1 MRSAYRSKF
10 EANLADL
17 DARDAMAQRDAT
29 DAWSRLAATVTK
41 ESYPSARESLAD
53 LVYVKSTQ
61 SVRWFIDAAR
71 QHTASELQTIADEAR
86 RVANGAAPLAP
97 DATALR
103 SLADGLM
110 ARIDPLVAATED
122 VPGTLI
128 AEAHQVERIV
138 QTESFG
144 AYNAQRD
151 ASIQTL
157 IARGNTDSYA
167 VNIDA
172 SQVRD
177 AGDWIPGIV
186 KRWSALLDRRTCPR
200 CSALHGDMQPLGMPF
215 SDDLPPLHARCRC
228 VVGYWPVA
236 VPKQK

>member
-1 MRSAYRSKF
+1 MRSGLSSAF
-10 EANLADL
+10 ERHLSDL
-17 DARDAMAQRDAT
+17 DARDQMALADAS
-29 DAWSRLAATVTK
+29 DAWAREASSVTK
-41 ESYPSARESLAD
+41 DTYQTKRSSLVD
-53 LVYVKSTQ
+53 LVSVKATQ

-71 QHTASELQTIADEAR
+71 QHVADELLVVADEAR
-86 RVANGAAPLAP
+86 RVANGAPRLMP
-97 DATALR
+97 DEAALR
-103 SLADGLM
+103 TLAENLLL
-110 ARIDPLVAATED
+110 RLDPLVAAAED

-157 IARGNTDSYA
+157 LSRGNTDSYA

-200 CSALHGDMQPLGMPF
+200 CSALHGDLQPLGMPF

-228 VVGYWPVA
+228 VVGYWPIA
-236 VPKQK
+236 VPKPK

>member
-97 DATALR
+97 DSVALK
-103 SLADGLM
+103 SLADGLVG
-110 ARIDPLVAATED
+110 RIDPLVAAAED

-128 AEAHQVERIV
+128 AEAYQVRRIV

-144 AYNAQRD
+144 AYNAQR
-151 ASIQTL
+151 AEAMATL
-157 IARGNTDSYA
+157 LSRGDTDSYA
-167 VNIDA
+167 VKIDA
-172 SQVRD
+172 SQARD

-186 KRWSALLDRRTCPR
+186 KVWSALLDRRTCPV
-200 CSALHGDMQPLGMPF
+200 CSAIDGQIRPLGMPF
-215 SDDLPPLHARCRC
+215 STDLPPAHAGCRC
-228 VVGYWPVA
+228 VAHYWPVA
-236 VPKQK
+236 IPKQK